1 MSSIRVALRALGA
14 NKLRTTLT
22 MLGIIIGVSAVIA
35 LMSIGRGAQAQI
47 SAQIQSLGTNLLFVR
62 PGALRD
68 QGGVRSNQTQAPTL
82 TLDDADAIAGLPNIA
97 AAAPEVDTGAQLL
110 ANGNNWNTRVLGVT
124 DGYTAVRNTPV
135 ATGDWITRAEVDS
148 RSSVVVLGDTVAQQL
163 FPDSDPIGQTVRM
176 SVGGRT
182 GTNFRVIGVAQAKG
196 GSGLGNTDDSVYV
209 PITTV
214 MARLFAQRTARGAPN
229 VSTVNVQVAS
239 ESVMDE
245 TVSQIGDLLRARHK
259 VAQDDFTVQSQ
270 QDFLN
275 TFNQIAGTFTLLLGA
290 IAGISLV
297 VGGIGIMNIML
308 VSVTER
314 TREIGIRKAVGARR
328 RDILTQFL
336 VEAIVVSVLGGV
348 IGIAIGA
355 GLSALI
361 GTVQVPGNGGGA
373 ASNLPTQ
380 VGLDSVMLAF
390 FVSAAVGL
398 FFGIYPATRA
408 SRLNPIE
415 ALRYE

>member
-1 MSSIRVALRALGA
+1 MSSAVRVALRALGA

-22 MLGIIIGVSAVIA
+22 MLGIIIGVAAVIA
-35 LMSIGRGAQAQI
+35 LMSIGRGAQAQVT
-47 SAQIQSLGTNLLFVR
+47 SQIQGLGTNLLFVR
-62 PGALRD
+62 PGSTE
-68 QGGVRSNQTQAPTL
+68 QGGVRSAAGNAATL
-82 TLDDADAIAGLPNIA
+82 TLEDADAIATLPNVVA
-97 AAAPEVDTGAQLL
+97 TAPEVGTLVQILT
-110 ANGNNWNTRVLGVT
+110 NGQNSNTRATGVT
-124 DGYTAVRNTPV
+124 EDYASVRNTNI
-135 ATGDWITRAEVDS
+135 AQGEWINRQYVDG
-148 RSSVVVLGDTVAQQL
+148 RSLVVVLGDSVAKEL

-176 SVGGRT
+176 SVGSRT
-182 GTNFRVIGVAQAKG
+182 GTNFRVIGVTEPKG
-196 GSGLGNTDDSVYV
+196 GSGFGNQDDQVYV

-239 ESVMDE
+239 ESAMDE
-245 TVSQIGDLLRARHK
+245 TVQEIGDLLRARHK
-259 VAQDDFTVQSQ
+259 VAQDDFTIQSQ

-336 VEAIVVSVLGGV
+336 VEAVVVSVLGGA
-348 IGIAIGA
+348 IGIALGS
-355 GLSALI
+355 GLAALI
-361 GTVQVPGNGGGA
+361 STLQVPGAGGGT
-373 ASNLPTQ
+373 SSLQTQ
-380 VGLDSVMLAF
+380 VGVDSLLLAF
-390 FVSAAVGL
+390 CVSAAVGL

-408 SRLNPIE
+408 SRLSPIE

>member
-1 MSSIRVALRALGA
+1 LRALGA

-35 LMSIGRGAQAQI
+35 LMSIGRGAQAQVT
-47 SAQIQSLGTNLLFVR
+47 AQIQSLGTNLLFIR
-62 PGALRD
+62 PGAIKD
-68 QGGVRSNQTQAPTL
+68 QGVRSSTGNAATL
-82 TLDDADAIAGLPNIA
+82 TLDDSDAIALLPNVVA
-97 AAAPEVDTGAQLL
+97 TAPELGTGAQML
-110 ANGNNWNTRVLGVT
+110 ANGQNWNSRVTGVT
-124 DGYTAVRNTPV
+124 EAYATVRNTNV
-135 ATGDWITRAEVDS
+135 AQGDWISKTQVDG
-148 RSSVVVLGDTVAQQL
+148 RSSVVVLGDTVAKNL
-163 FPDSDPIGQTVRM
+163 FPDSDPVGQTVRM

-182 GTNFRVIGVAQAKG
+182 GTNFRVIGVTEAKG
-196 GSGLGNTDDSVYV
+196 GSGLGNTDDQVYV

-214 MARLFAQRTARGAPN
+214 MARLFAQRTTRGAPN
-229 VSTVNVQVAS
+229 VSTVNVQVVS
-239 ESVMDE
+239 ESAIDE
-245 TVSQIGDLLRARHK
+245 TVSQVGDLLRTRHK
-259 VAQDDFTVQSQ
+259 VAQDDFSIQSQ
-270 QDFLN
+270 QDSLN
-275 TFNQIAGTFTLLLGA
+275 SFNQIAGTFTMLLGA

-336 VEAIVVSVLGGV
+336 VEAIVVSVLGGA
-348 IGIAIGA
+348 IGIAFGS
-355 GLSALI
+355 GLAAIISQ
-361 GTVQVPGNGGGA
+361 VQVPGQGGA
-373 ASNLPTQ
+373 ASNLQTQ
-380 VGLDSVMLAF
+380 VGLDSIMLAF

-408 SRLNPIE
+408 SRLSPIE

>member
-1 MSSIRVALRALGA
+1 
-14 NKLRTTLT
+14 

-35 LMSIGRGAQAQI
+35 LMSIGRGAQAQV
-47 SAQIQSLGTNLLFVR
+47 SAQIQSLGTNLLFIR
-62 PGALRD
+62 PGALKD
-68 QGGVRSNQTQAPTL
+68 QGGVRSNATQAASL
-82 TLDDADAIAGLPNIA
+82 TLEDSDAVAALPNVVA
-97 AAAPEVDTGAQLL
+97 TAPEVDTGAQLL
-110 ANGNNWNTRVLGVT
+110 ANGQNWNTRITGVT
-124 DGYTAVRNTPV
+124 DAYSTVRNTPV
-135 ATGDWITRAEVDS
+135 AQGDWISKAEVDG

-163 FPDSDPIGQTVRM
+163 FPDGDPIGQTVRM

-182 GTNFRVIGVAQAKG
+182 GANFRVIGVTQAKG
-196 GSGLGNTDDSVYV
+196 ASGLGNTDDTAYV

-214 MARLFAQRTARGAPN
+214 IARLFAQRTARGAPN
-229 VSTVNVQVAS
+229 VSTVNVQVVS
-239 ESVMDE
+239 ESLMDD

-259 VAQDDFTVQSQ
+259 VAQDDFTIQSQ

-336 VEAIVVSVLGGV
+336 VEAIVVSVLGGA
-348 IGIAIGA
+348 IGIAIGSGFA
-355 GLSALI
+355 ALI
-361 GTVQVPGNGGGA
+361 SQIQVPGGGGGT
-373 ASNLPTQ
+373 SNLQTQ
-380 VGLDSVMLAF
+380 VGIDSVALAF

>member
-1 MSSIRVALRALGA
+1 MSSVRVAMRALGA

-35 LMSIGRGAQAQI
+35 LMSIGRGAQAQVT
-47 SAQIQSLGTNLLFVR
+47 SQIQGLGTNLLFIR
-62 PGALRD
+62 PGATKD
-68 QGGVRSNQTQAPTL
+68 QGGVRSTQTQAPTL
-82 TLDDADAIAGLPNIA
+82 TLDDSDAIASLPNVVA
-97 AAAPEVDTGAQLL
+97 TAPELGTGAQLL
-110 ANGNNWNTRVLGVT
+110 ANGNNWNTRVTGVT
-124 DGYTAVRNTPV
+124 EDYSSVRNSPV
-135 ATGDWITRAEVDS
+135 ATGEWITKAEVDS
-148 RSSVVVLGDTVAQQL
+148 RSSVAVLGDTVAQQL
-163 FPDSDPIGQTVRM
+163 FPDGDPIGQTVRM

-182 GTNFRVIGVAQAKG
+182 GTNFRVIGVTQAKG
-196 GSGLGNTDDSVYV
+196 ASGLGNTDDQVYV

-229 VSTVNVQVAS
+229 VSTVNVEVVS
-239 ESVMDE
+239 ETLMDD

-259 VAQDDFTVQSQ
+259 VAQDDFTIQSQ

-275 TFNQIAGTFTLLLGA
+275 TFNQVAGTFTLLLGA

-336 VEAIVVSVLGGV
+336 VEAIVVSVLGGA
-348 IGIAIGA
+348 IGIAIGT
-355 GLSALI
+355 GLAAVIS
-361 GTVQVPGNGGGA
+361 TVQVPGNGGGA
-373 ASNLPTQ
+373 PSNLQTQ
-380 VGLDSVMLAF
+380 VGLDSVALAF

>member
-1 MSSIRVALRALGA
+1 MSSVRVALRALGA

-35 LMSIGRGAQAQI
+35 LMSIGRGAQAQVT
-47 SAQIQSLGTNLLFVR
+47 SQIQSLGTNLLFIR
-62 PGALRD
+62 PGATKD
-68 QGGVRSNQTQAPTL
+68 QGVRSGAGQAATL
-82 TLDDADAIAGLPNIA
+82 TLEDSDAIATLPNVVA
-97 AAAPEVDTGAQLL
+97 TAPELGTGAQML
-110 ANGNNWNTRVLGVT
+110 ANGQNYQSRVTGVT
-124 DGYTAVRNTPV
+124 EEYAAVRNTTL
-135 ATGDWITRAEVDS
+135 AEGDWITKAQVDGHS
-148 RSSVVVLGDTVAQQL
+148 NVVVLGDTVAKQL
-163 FPDSDPIGQTVRM
+163 FAEMDPVGQMVRM

-182 GTNFRVIGVAQAKG
+182 GANLRVIGVIESKG
-196 GSGLGNTDDSVYV
+196 ASGLGNQDDQVYV

-229 VSTVNVQVAS
+229 VNTVNVQVIS
-239 ESVMDE
+239 ETVMDD
-245 TVSQIGDLLRARHK
+245 TVTAIGDLLRARHK
-259 VAQDDFTVQSQ
+259 VAQDDFTIQSQ

-336 VEAIVVSVLGGV
+336 VEAVVVSILGGA
-348 IGIAIGA
+348 IGIALGTGLA
-355 GLSALI
+355 GLISTFQI
-361 GTVQVPGNGGGA
+361 PGQNGAA
-373 ASNLPTQ
+373 ASNLQTQ

>member
-1 MSSIRVALRALGA
+1 
-14 NKLRTTLT
+14 

-35 LMSIGRGAQAQI
+35 LMSIGRGAQAQGT
-47 SAQIQSLGTNLLFVR
+47 AQIQ
-62 PGALRD
+62 
-68 QGGVRSNQTQAPTL
+68 
-82 TLDDADAIAGLPNIA
+82 
-97 AAAPEVDTGAQLL
+97 
-110 ANGNNWNTRVLGVT
+110 
-124 DGYTAVRNTPV
+124 
-135 ATGDWITRAEVDS
+135 
-148 RSSVVVLGDTVAQQL
+148 
-163 FPDSDPIGQTVRM
+163 

-182 GTNFRVIGVAQAKG
+182 GNNFRVIGVAQAKG
-196 GSGLGNTDDSVYV
+196 ASGLGNTDDTVYV

-229 VSTVNVQVAS
+229 VSTINVEVAS
-239 ESVMDE
+239 ETVMDD
-245 TVSQIGDLLRARHK
+245 TVSQIGDLLRTRHK

-336 VEAIVVSVLGGV
+336 VEAIVVSVLGGA
-348 IGIAIGA
+348 IGIAIGT
-355 GLSALI
+355 GLSAAI
-361 GTVQVPGNGGGA
+361 STVQVPGGGGGT
-373 ASNLPTQ
+373 SNLPTQ
-380 VGLDSVMLAF
+380 VGVDSVALAF

>member
-22 MLGIIIGVSAVIA
+22 MLGIVIGVSAVIA
-35 LMSIGRGAQAQI
+35 LMSIGRGAQAQVT
-47 SAQIQSLGTNLLFVR
+47 AQIQSLGTNLLFVR
-62 PGALRD
+62 PGALKD
-68 QGGVRSNQTQAPTL
+68 QGGVRSNQSQAPTL
-82 TLDDADAIAGLPNIA
+82 TLDDADAIAALPNVVA
-97 AAAPEVDTGAQLL
+97 SAPELDTGAQLL
-110 ANGNNWNTRVLGVT
+110 ANGNNWNTRVTGVT
-124 DGYTAVRNTPV
+124 EGYSGVRNTPV
-135 ATGDWITRAEVDS
+135 ANGDWITKAQVDS

-163 FPDSDPIGQTVRM
+163 FPDTDPIGQTVRM

-209 PITTV
+209 PISTV

-229 VSTVNVQVAS
+229 VSTINVQVIS
-239 ESVMDE
+239 EAAMDE
-245 TVSQIGDLLRARHK
+245 TVAQIGDLLRARHR

-336 VEAIVVSVLGGV
+336 VEAIVVSVLGGA
-348 IGIAIGA
+348 IGIAIGS
-355 GLSALI
+355 GLAALI
-361 GTVQVPGNGGGA
+361 STVQVPGNGGAG
-373 ASNLPTQ
+373 SNLQTQ
-380 VGLDSVMLAF
+380 VGLDSIALAF